1 MYNKMKRLLLIFFII
16 IALSNTLSAQ
26 NFEPKYYRSLSECE
40 QDTIAYLKHNWGI
53 GTGFRFYERTIG
65 DFFDFY
71 DLPIVDVLLRLGGNE
86 RLVTV
91 RFFFEP
97 AEKELSNPKNYN
109 KYHVCLELER
119 GDNAEDQRPSK
130 QMLDPIFKGLK
141 PYTNVVYPWREE
153 YRELMKDWVLEDVQY
168 NYGIFGS
175 E

>member
-1 MYNKMKRLLLIFFII
+1 MKRLLLIFFIL

-26 NFEPKYYRSLSECE
+26 NFVPKNYRSLSECG

-119 GDNAEDQRPSK
+119 GDNAEDQRRPDIQRIKTLYQRRISVARGVSRVDER
-130 QMLDPIFKGLK
+130 LVDRGRA
-141 PYTNVVYPWREE
+141 V
-153 YRELMKDWVLEDVQY
+153 
-168 NYGIFGS
+168 
-175 E
+175 